1 LEPANLDIKKFSSHI
16 FWDVDVN
23 NLDIIRSKKLIV
35 QRVLGYG
42 LINDWKILLNLYGIA
57 EIAETAVSLRD
68 LDNKSV
74 SFISVLSKIPEEQ
87 FVCYTSK
94 LSIPKHLI
102 F

>member
-1 LEPANLDIKKFSSHI
+1 MEPANLDIKKFSSHI

-74 SFISVLSKIPEEQ
+74 LFQYFLK
-87 FVCYTSK
+87 Y
-94 LSIPKHLI
+94 PKNNSYVTLRNYR
-102 F
+102 FPNT